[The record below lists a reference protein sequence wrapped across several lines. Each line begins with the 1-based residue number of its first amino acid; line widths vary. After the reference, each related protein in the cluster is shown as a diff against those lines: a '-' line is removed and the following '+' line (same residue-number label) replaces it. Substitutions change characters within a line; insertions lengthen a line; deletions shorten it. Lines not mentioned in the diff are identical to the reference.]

1 MEKAAAK
8 PPLPHDLILESR
20 SRLTVTGVQRVLHCS
35 AESAALE
42 TGKGILH
49 LSGAQISMQTLDLE
63 AGEAKLTGRFD
74 GLEYTAARAAGGFW
88 HCCADGTGSA
98 ARPAFAGSCRLCRA
112 GRCPWRGAGV
122 FAGAGQGGFCAGC
135 AAFRCGA
142 AGVPELRRR
151 VQRRRG
157 AAVVHG
163 GGSLCRC
170 PLHCRGAGR
179 PAAGAGAGDRGCFAP
194 AQPYFAPFCGAA
206 CAPPPRCGENCP
218 QITPERGKN
227 RKKIQ
232 KELAKPAGIVV

>member
-74 GLEYTAARAAGGFW
+74 GLEYTAACTG
-88 HCCADGTGSA
+88 CCADGTGSA
-98 ARPAFAGSCRLCRA
+98 ARPALAGSSRLCCAGRSPWCGAGIFAG
-112 GRCPWRGAGV
+112 V
-122 FAGAGQGGFCAGC
+122 GQGGFCAGC
-135 AAFRCGA
+135 AAFRRGA
-142 AGVPELRRR
+142 AGVSELRRR
-151 VQRRRG
+151 VQQCRR
-157 AAVVHG
+157 AAMVHG
-163 GGSLCRC
+163 AGSLCRC
-170 PLHCRGAGR
+170 PLHCRGAGH
-179 PAAGAGAGDRGCFAP
+179 PTAGAGAGDRGCFAP
-194 AQPYFAPFCGAA
+194 ARPYFAPFCAA
-206 CAPPPRCGENCP
+206 APAPPPRCGQNHP
-218 QITPERGKN
+218 QITPERRKN

>member
-88 HCCADGTGSA
+88 H
-98 ARPAFAGSCRLCRA
+98 RLLRCA
-112 GRCPWRGAGV
+112 GRSPWCGAGV
-122 FAGAGQGGFCAGC
+122 FAGAGQGGFCAGR
-135 AAFRCGA
+135 AAFRRGA
-142 AGVPELRRR
+142 AGVSELRRR
-151 VQRRRG
+151 VQQCRRI
-157 AAVVHG
+157 AVVHG

-170 PLHCRGAGR
+170 PLHCRGAGH

-194 AQPYFAPFCGAA
+194 ARPYFAPFCGAA
-206 CAPPPRCGENCP
+206 CAPPPRCG
-218 QITPERGKN
+218 
-227 RKKIQ
+227 
-232 KELAKPAGIVV
+232 

>member
-49 LSGAQISMQTLDLE
+49 LSGAQISIQTLDLE

-74 GLEYTAARAAGGFW
+74 GLEYTAARTAGSFLAPAA
-88 HCCADGTGSA
+88 ALMV
-98 ARPAFAGSCRLCRA
+98 RVLLPVRLFAGSRRLCYA

-122 FAGAGQGGFCAGC
+122 SAGAGQGGFCAGR
-135 AAFRCGA
+135 AAFRCGP

-151 VQRRRG
+151 VQQSGR

-163 GGSLCRC
+163 GYGLCCR
-170 PLHCRGAGR
+170 PLRCRGAGH
-179 PAAGAGAGDRGCFAP
+179 PVAGAGAGDRRCFAP
-194 AQPYFAPFCGAA
+194 AWPYFAPLCAA
-206 CAPPPRCGENCP
+206 APVPPPRSG
-218 QITPERGKN
+218 
-227 RKKIQ
+227 
-232 KELAKPAGIVV
+232 